1 MKSPDKLY
9 IVKDKKGKLSK
20 AYKRLH
26 DAKNKM
32 KSENDILITY
42 SLDSS
47 QTLKSIKRSV
57 RLSHILDK
65 KDAFPN
71 PLESDVISILRK
83 YLSNKSNKINNI
95 ISSKEL
101 NRFVV
106 NNKRSLMVNMTS
118 VYEFKTILEF
128 HNFRNPGVGI
138 GNKNKVMFNMAKQ
151 NIKDQ

>member
-1 MKSPDKLY
+1 MKTPNKLY
-9 IVKDKKGKLSK
+9 IIKDKKGKLSK

-42 SLDSS
+42 SLESS
-47 QTLKSIKRSV
+47 QTLKSIKRDV
-57 RLSHILDK
+57 RLSHILGKEDG
-65 KDAFPN
+65 FPN
-71 PLESDVISILRK
+71 SLEKDVISLLRK

-106 NNKRSLMVNMTS
+106 NNKRSLMVHMTS
-118 VYEFKTILEF
+118 VDEFTTILKF
-128 HNFRNPGVGI
+128 HNFRDCGVGI
-138 GNKNKVMFNMAKQ
+138 SDKNKVMFNMAKEFNKQ
-151 NIKDQ
+151 